1 MLKLV
6 GSRVQPNMLD
16 EHNHVCDL
24 INVQTAVLSL
34 YSDGKRNWIYLWCDT
49 DNDGTN
55 RWMLFSAS
63 RKNLLHYL
71 NGQITLRKVL
81 ENSSPHLILDKT
93 RTAVETQ
100 PDGSRHIKYRRTL
113 TNLTDLKQI
122 AKYLPTSESYFDPE
136 LTEDIELDEQLAP
149 DLYEVPIR
157 GVWFS
162 EDFEALFRS
171 YERVYALIYA
181 TKPRFVRTIGDR
193 LGSLLRAPWT
203 GGFSRVHMYS
213 QLARH
218 LPAIHT
224 LKIDKL
230 KFSSPG
236 EVKFEALEAVG
247 DSIQEAV
254 LKFVDNEE
262 DIWRHVKSTKALLT
276 RKKLNKSDLSN
287 TDDAGTNL
295 LRNELKLL
303 KDECDKIAGI
313 LGVTEEFGTLRN
325 YSPNVVVYCKAVN
338 SFVKQLSRLAK
349 FQQDAMLNL
358 RRLPEEQFEK
368 SEEHD

>member
-1 MLKLV
+1 M
-6 GSRVQPNMLD
+6 GSRLSPNLLD

-24 INVQTAVLSL
+24 INVQAAVLSL

-49 DNDGTN
+49 DNSGTN

-63 RKNLLHYL
+63 RKSLVEYLKGGTTLL
-71 NGQITLRKVL
+71 KVL
-81 ENSSPHLILDKT
+81 KKSAPYLILDKT

-113 TNLTDLKQI
+113 TSFTDLEQVER
-122 AKYLPTSESYFDPE
+122 YLPTPESYFDPE
-136 LTEDIELDEQLAP
+136 LTEDIELEQQLAP

-230 KFSSPG
+230 KFASPG

-247 DSIQEAV
+247 DSIKEAV
-254 LKFVDNEE
+254 LKFVDHEE
-262 DIWRHVKSTKALLT
+262 DIWHHVKAAKALLT
-276 RKKLNKSDLSN
+276 RKKLNKSDLSDVN
-287 TDDAGTNL
+287 DAGTGL
-295 LRNELKLL
+295 LRDELRFL
-303 KDECDKIAGI
+303 KTECDQIADI
-313 LGVTEEFGTLRN
+313 LGVKEEFETLRS

-358 RRLPEEQFEK
+358 RRLPEEQFENL
-368 SEEHD
+368 EEHD